1 MSTNSKNK
9 PNLLVELIPNTAH
22 YSNVRTM
29 LKPSE
34 WDKLRKES
42 YALANHKC
50 EICGDNGKNQRYKH
64 PVECHEIWEYDDE
77 KHIQKLIGLISLCP
91 LCHLTKNIGRA
102 MAIGNEKIC
111 YIQLIKVNKWS
122 QEQVMKHIRAA
133 FELNKERSK
142 HQWTLDISLLVNEPY
157 NLKIDLEKERV
168 FKVKT
173 FKKKP
178 KKKSPNA
185 PKKIHPKAKIAAALK
200 PKSMGNKKPPKK

>member
-1 MSTNSKNK
+1 MGQNK
-9 PNLLVELIPNTAH
+9 IILTIEPIPKTCQW
-22 YSNVRTM
+22 SSVRTM
-29 LKPSE
+29 VKPAE
-34 WDKLRKES
+34 WDKLRKAT

-50 EICGDNGKNQRYKH
+50 EICGDNGKNQKYKH

-77 KHIQKLIGLISLCP
+77 NKIQKLTGLISLCP
-91 LCHLTKNIGRA
+91 LCHLTKHIGRA

-122 QEQVMKHIRAA
+122 QEQVMKHITSS

-142 HQWTLDISLLVNEPY
+142 HEWTLDISLLINEPY

-200 PKSMGNKKPPKK
+200 PKSLAKKRPPK